1 MIRISVDG
9 MSCAN
14 CARHVKEALAG
25 LEGVAQ
31 VEVSRARQKQV
42 HPPRRETQGLMLPP
56 LQPDNRPGQALPLRL
71 PRQRHFDKGQRN
83 QAEKEGRAD

>member
-31 VEVSRARQKQV
+31 VEVSLEKKLATVEGGDGLTDQQIRGALDEEGYEVTAIAR
-42 HPPRRETQGLMLPP
+42 R
-56 LQPDNRPGQALPLRL
+56 
-71 PRQRHFDKGQRN
+71 
-83 QAEKEGRAD
+83 